1 MSTPTETATCTGY
14 AIDVTDVESGERVHC
29 PGCAALAALQVEN
42 AELRERNANL
52 QTAKEHFVAKS
63 ATLRER
69 LEAAERALERPEN
82 WPIQAL
88 KESNALHSRATAAEG
103 ERDRLRGLLERAVVE
118 LRGVEVFSLERFIPA
133 NSVHR
138 VVVDASAA
146 LAAIPHTEGE
156 ASAPPKETT
165 P

>member
-1 MSTPTETATCTGY
+1 MSDQDRRKILTLE
-14 AIDVTDVESGERVHC
+14 GERNS
-29 PGCAALAALQVEN
+29 AR
-42 AELRERNANL
+42 AEA
-52 QTAKEHFVAKS
+52 

-69 LEAAERALERPEN
+69 LGAAEAVTTSLGAQLAELEVGL
-82 WPIQAL
+82 A
-88 KESNALHSRATAAEG
+88 AAEG

-138 VVVDASAA
+138 VVVDASAY

-156 ASAPPKETT
+156 ASAPPKETE
-165 P
+165 